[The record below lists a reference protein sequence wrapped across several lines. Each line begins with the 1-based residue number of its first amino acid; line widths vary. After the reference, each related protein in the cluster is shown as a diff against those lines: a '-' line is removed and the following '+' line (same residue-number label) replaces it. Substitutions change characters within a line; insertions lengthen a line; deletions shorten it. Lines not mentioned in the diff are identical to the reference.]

1 VATSAILKK
10 FSLGMHDV
18 DIRFASESK
27 GIPNFDV
34 IPLAATKILPAPCVL
49 GRLTSQLATFAKPV
63 HAKKMRARA
72 LPRPLARLSAPLA
85 RHYPP
90 RHPPNFSTRPDPSR
104 SNPHF
109 QQVKI
114 QTLHLRLLSTMT
126 TTNIYNFKPLDKK
139 GVPFPLDE
147 LKGKVVL
154 VVNTASKCGFTPQ
167 FEGLEKLYKEMR
179 QKHGGMTSLP
189 SNSRVGT
196 FR

>member
-1 VATSAILKK
+1 
-10 FSLGMHDV
+10 
-18 DIRFASESK
+18 
-27 GIPNFDV
+27 
-34 IPLAATKILPAPCVL
+34 
-49 GRLTSQLATFAKPV
+49 
-63 HAKKMRARA
+63 
-72 LPRPLARLSAPLA
+72 
-85 RHYPP
+85 
-90 RHPPNFSTRPDPSR
+90 
-104 SNPHF
+104 
-109 QQVKI
+109 
-114 QTLHLRLLSTMT
+114 MT